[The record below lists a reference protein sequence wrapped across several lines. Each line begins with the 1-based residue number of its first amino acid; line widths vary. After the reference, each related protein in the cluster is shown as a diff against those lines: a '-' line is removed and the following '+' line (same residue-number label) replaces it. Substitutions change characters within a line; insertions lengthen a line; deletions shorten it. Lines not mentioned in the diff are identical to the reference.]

1 MGATPATDVAG
12 ASARLSNPSGGE
24 VTPITRVDTSHTTNS
39 SQSGH
44 SGSGINRMHTTM
56 NTSGLAGEAPSL
68 FHQGSRHSLSA
79 GERPVT
85 FPSAPPA
92 PINFVRKDSDP
103 SGRPVLGDNASTQSQ
118 SGGRLSVVSP
128 IAGALSLD
136 TVDFQGEDSAG
147 VQCTQGSVVKR
158 GSVYYSVGMDG
169 MSLTQISDSPMSGRR
184 SQVVLQLEQRDLQ
197 HILEVGQVTYRGGE
211 YTFAGHNI
219 HPIEVKAGKQVRGG
233 CCSAGVVEDPTYHV
247 TLTEAAREEPSY
259 TMHGDA
265 SAGQDHHVEL
275 KETKINITEL
285 EPFQE

>member
-1 MGATPATDVAG
+1 MG
-12 ASARLSNPSGGE
+12 SNPSGGE

-92 PINFVRKDSDP
+92 PINFVRKDSDH
-103 SGRPVLGDNASTQSQ
+103 SGRIVLGDNASTQSQ
-118 SGGRLSVVSP
+118 SGSAGRLSVVSP

-147 VQCTQGSVVKR
+147 VQCAQGSVVKR

-197 HILEVGQVTYRGGE
+197 HILEVGPVTYRGGE
-211 YTFAGHNI
+211 YTFAGHPI
-219 HPIEVKAGKQVRGG
+219 HRIEVTAGK
-233 CCSAGVVEDPTYHV
+233 HV
-247 TLTEAAREEPSY
+247 
-259 TMHGDA
+259 
-265 SAGQDHHVEL
+265 
-275 KETKINITEL
+275 K
-285 EPFQE
+285 